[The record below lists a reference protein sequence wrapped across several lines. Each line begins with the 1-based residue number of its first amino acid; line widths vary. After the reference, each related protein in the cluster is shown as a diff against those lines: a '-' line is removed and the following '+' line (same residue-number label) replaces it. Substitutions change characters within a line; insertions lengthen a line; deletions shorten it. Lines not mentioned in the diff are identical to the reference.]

1 MDTNR
6 GKTIHELQDGF
17 SEQQNATVRLNH
29 ADTDVRVSVVIEAEW
44 PRIFNALTVPEYLD
58 VWLTMPGV
66 ERLECR
72 AEQKT
77 QGGFRIDIFVGGSLQ
92 RAIHGSCIR
101 SRPDEISYL
110 WEKSRA
116 QSAEKSVVR
125 LRLRG
130 GPRRCS
136 LHLKH
141 HGLWDQKERDW
152 YFIMW
157 RRSLDKLRGI
167 MEKRSADSE
176 SWASI

>member
-1 MDTNR
+1 M
-6 GKTIHELQDGF
+6 IHELQDVLGKD
-17 SEQQNATVRLNH
+17 QNAVVRLSH
-29 ADTDVRVSVVIEAEW
+29 LSTDVRASVRIEAEW
-44 PRIFNALTVPEYLD
+44 PRIFNALIVPEYLD

-77 QGGFRIDIFVGGSLQ
+77 LGGFRIDLFVGGSLQ
-92 RAIHGSCIR
+92 KAIHGSWIR

-110 WEKSRA
+110 WERNRTGSAAKSLV
-116 QSAEKSVVR
+116 K

-152 YFIMW
+152 YSIMW
-157 RRSLDKLRGI
+157 RKSLDRLRGI
-167 MEKRSADSE
+167 MEKRGADNE